1 MATILELS
9 RKDTARLLQSIAK
22 DVGQALAKNPE
33 DPTAKA
39 VAQSLAALCINPA
52 SPCFGQQHTDKEN
65 GAFIDNCSV
74 CGNTAWL
81 QQGIKIK

>member
-9 RKDTARLLQSIAK
+9 RKETARLLQSIAK

-39 VAQSLAALCINPA
+39 VAESLAALNITPA
-52 SPCFGQQHTDKEN
+52 TACFGQQHTDKEN

-74 CGNTAWL
+74 CKNVGWL
-81 QQGIKIK
+81 LQTIKIK

>member
-39 VAQSLAALCINPA
+39 VAESLAALNITPA
-52 SPCFGQQHTDKEN
+52 TACFGQQHTDKES
-65 GAFIDNCSV
+65 GAFIDNCPV
-74 CGNTAWL
+74 CKNVGWL
-81 QQGIKIK
+81 LQSIKIK

>member
-9 RKDTARLLQSIAK
+9 RKDTAHLLQSIAK

-39 VAQSLAALCINPA
+39 VAESLAALNITPA
-52 SPCFGQQHTDKEN
+52 TACFGQQHTDKES
-65 GAFIDNCSV
+65 GVFIDNCPV
-74 CGNTAWL
+74 CKNVGWL
-81 QQGIKIK
+81 LQTIKIK